1 MSATMSRKRQDV
13 EINFHCLSS
22 QREAYKKAAELDGRT
37 LSAWIRRT
45 LDLAARSS
53 VEPGEHFPE
62 FPEKS

>member
-1 MSATMSRKRQDV
+1 MLGTMAREKQDAEV
-13 EINFHCLSS
+13 NFECLSS
-22 QREAYKKAAELDGRT
+22 QKAAWESAAVRDGRT